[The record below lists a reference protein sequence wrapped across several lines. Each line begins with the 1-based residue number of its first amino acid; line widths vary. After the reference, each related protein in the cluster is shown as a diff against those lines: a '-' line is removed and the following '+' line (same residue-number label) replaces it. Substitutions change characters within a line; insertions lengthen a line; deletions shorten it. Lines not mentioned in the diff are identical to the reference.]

1 MGNAEYMGQKRNSQ
15 FLFLLSIPLYIL
27 QVELEFINK
36 MAMAMKSKKT
46 EMARLC
52 WISVVAMLLLTSTI
66 LVTHAGAEA
75 AAAKSNEEVGSGRL
89 PEGSARLH
97 PGATSRATLCPLIL
111 MPSVSTS
118 PCPSPSSYPAC
129 LISLV
134 SYIVLLNLT
143 RSTCTSLIWSACFY
157 LRLSSPPS
165 K

>member
-1 MGNAEYMGQKRNSQ
+1 MGPKRNSQ

-52 WISVVAMLLLTSTI
+52 WIVAMLLLTSTI

-89 PEGSARLH
+89 PEGLAKAASGCH
-97 PGATSRATLCPLIL
+97 KPGYPVPPHSHCP
-111 MPSVSTS
+111 
-118 PCPSPSSYPAC
+118 PSPPPHAH
-129 LISLV
+129 
-134 SYIVLLNLT
+134 
-143 RSTCTSLIWSACFY
+143 R
-157 LRLSSPPS
+157 LRPIPHA
-165 K
+165 